1 MQLLVLLGGALLTG
15 EILNLLCDE
24 IAEDKAQ
31 GIKRHFWEY

>member
-1 MQLLVLLGGALLTG
+1 MQLLALLGGAFLAG
-15 EILNLLCDE
+15 ELLNLLCDE